1 MNEPNFVKW
10 VGSSFDDIDLLEQR
24 LTDCGNDFSD
34 VCTDGRMV
42 CTEDEDGAA
51 ETLSS
56 MFVAFASVRADRS
69 LSVR

>member
-1 MNEPNFVKW
+1 MKW
-10 VGSSFDDIDLLEQR
+10 AGSSFDDIDLFEQR
-24 LTDCGNDFSD
+24 LADCGKDLSD
-34 VCTDGRMV
+34 VCNDGRMV